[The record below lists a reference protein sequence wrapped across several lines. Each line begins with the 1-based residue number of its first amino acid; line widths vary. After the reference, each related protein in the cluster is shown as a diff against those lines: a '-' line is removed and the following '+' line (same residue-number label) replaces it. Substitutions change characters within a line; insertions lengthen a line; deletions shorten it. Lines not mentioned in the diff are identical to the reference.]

1 MAPPWVRPPAVSLA
15 TPGRSEKGTELTA
28 HHTSP
33 PFPLVIGAVKTK
45 PVLGVSVS
53 NKAAACCAA
62 AHDEGSPDNGAAT
75 PTVSGCFEH
84 RLKTAVSISHFLASQ
99 P

>member
-1 MAPPWVRPPAVSLA
+1 MTLA
-15 TPGRSEKGTELTA
+15 TPGRSEKGTELPA
-28 HHTSP
+28 HHTSL
-33 PFPLVIGAVKTK
+33 PFPLVIGAGKTK

-53 NKAAACCAA
+53 NKAADCCAA

-75 PTVSGCFEH
+75 PTVAGCFEH
-84 RLKTAVSISHFLASQ
+84 PLKIAVSVSYFLAWQ